1 MASTRVRVVMSSINY
16 DLTKIKGIAF
26 DVDGV
31 LSPSVIPL
39 HPNGEPMRCVSI
51 KDGYA
56 LQLAVKH
63 GYKIAIITGGK
74 TEAVRKRFEGLGIQ
88 DVILGASVKITH
100 FNEWLE
106 RNGLKP
112 EEVVYVGDDIPDL
125 EVMRVVGLPIAPA
138 DAAPEVK
145 EVAKYISPYNGG
157 YGVGREV
164 VEQVM
169 KAKGEWLADK
179 KAFGW

>member
-1 MASTRVRVVMSSINY
+1 MSSIDY
-16 DLTKIKGIAF
+16 DLTKIKGMAF

-56 LQLAVKH
+56 LQLAVKY
-63 GYKIAIITGGK
+63 GYRIAIITGGN
-74 TEAVRKRFEGLGIQ
+74 TEAVRKRFEGLGVQ
-88 DVILGASVKITH
+88 DVIMGASEKIEH
-100 FNEWLE
+100 FNAWLE
-106 RNGLKP
+106 RTGLTP
-112 EEVVYVGDDIPDL
+112 DEVVYVGDDIPDL
-125 EVMRVVGLPIAPA
+125 EVMRVAGLSVAPA
-138 DAAPEVK
+138 DAVPEIK
-145 EVAKYISPYNGG
+145 AVAKYISPYNGG
-157 YGVGREV
+157 YGIGREI

-179 KAFGW
+179 RAFGW